1 MRRYRTRT
9 DNSEWLNYFHNMKCL
24 HTRLE
29 SGRQIAFRMN
39 YGRLNVLEI
48 CPFLRETHY
57 KASRLRYAQMRLAG
71 PQPFCWVTLN
81 ACGSEAVVAC
91 CTMTSPMH
99 LHPLSTWE
107 KAVHRS
113 PPIIRLRLMPIS
125 SKLPV
130 YWKSVCLKMKGF
142 TPAAYTPSRFQHL
155 PRDSAQLRLPT
166 APSPPSHDGDNT
178 TNNDKQA
185 VWPGSDVSSRSYLA
199 WSCPSEDQ
207 AQTPHTCRE
216 SEKRHWP

>member
-99 LHPLSTWE
+99 PHPLSTWE

-113 PPIIRLRLMPIS
+113 PHHT
-125 SKLPV
+125 V
-130 YWKSVCLKMKGF
+130 ETGANF
-142 TPAAYTPSRFQHL
+142 QQTPSVLEKRLSEDERLHTRCLHTEPL
-155 PRDSAQLRLPT
+155 PTPSRDSAQLRLPT